1 MKSNYSILLAIM
13 AAAGAKA
20 QQACTLTEET
30 NPSLTW
36 SKCNASGTCSPHTGG
51 LVIDSNWRWTHTVD
65 GYEDCYSG
73 AEWVDSH
80 CPDGATCA
88 KNCCVDGADYQNTY
102 GVSTTSDSVTIRL
115 VTEHEY
121 GTNVGARLYL
131 TSDPQNSK
139 YQMFNL
145 LGNEFTFDVDSSNV
159 ACGLN
164 GALYFISMDEDGG
177 QSKFSGNN
185 AGAKYGTGYCDA
197 QCARDLK
204 WIDGEGNVEGW
215 RPVGD
220 FAPNVGI
227 GNKGACCAEMDMWE
241 ANKAATSYTP
251 HPCSDNAYHSCD
263 QDTCGGTFSEDRYG
277 GSCDADGCDF
287 NPYRQGNREFYGEG
301 SGFTIDSSS
310 PITVITQFRTG
321 SDGNL
326 SEIRRLYQQN
336 GQTIENSESTA
347 PGNSGNSITAEFCD
361 TQKTAFGESEN
372 QFNDF
377 GSVVGMGQALDTG
390 MVLAFSLWTDAHA
403 FMLWLDSTYPTDE
416 SGWGAERGPCENVR
430 RTPPEIE
437 ADHPNASVTFGRIRF
452 GPIGSTFTE
461 GGSPQPPLPGTTT
474 TATAPA
480 ATTTA
485 GTPGGPTAPQWGQCG
500 GQGWSGPTQ
509 CVAGTTCT
517 VVNDWYHQCL

>member
-30 NPSLTW
+30 NPSLVW

-131 TSDPQNSK
+131 TTDPQNSK

-204 WIDGEGNVEGW
+204 WIDGEV
-215 RPVGD
+215 
-220 FAPNVGI
+220 
-227 GNKGACCAEMDMWE
+227 
-241 ANKAATSYTP
+241 
-251 HPCSDNAYHSCD
+251 
-263 QDTCGGTFSEDRYG
+263 
-277 GSCDADGCDF
+277 
-287 NPYRQGNREFYGEG
+287 
-301 SGFTIDSSS
+301 
-310 PITVITQFRTG
+310 
-321 SDGNL
+321 
-326 SEIRRLYQQN
+326 
-336 GQTIENSESTA
+336 
-347 PGNSGNSITAEFCD
+347 
-361 TQKTAFGESEN
+361 
-372 QFNDF
+372 
-377 GSVVGMGQALDTG
+377 
-390 MVLAFSLWTDAHA
+390 SL
-403 FMLWLDSTYPTDE
+403 
-416 SGWGAERGPCENVR
+416 
-430 RTPPEIE
+430 
-437 ADHPNASVTFGRIRF
+437 
-452 GPIGSTFTE
+452 
-461 GGSPQPPLPGTTT
+461 
-474 TATAPA
+474 
-480 ATTTA
+480 
-485 GTPGGPTAPQWGQCG
+485 
-500 GQGWSGPTQ
+500 
-509 CVAGTTCT
+509 
-517 VVNDWYHQCL
+517 